1 MNNFDEYRN
10 LQYQNNI
17 NSASAMERYN
27 KIPMPEIE
35 TYKKAVQQTQYAQE
49 QLKENKKQTE
59 ILQDAKSLTK
69 ENIECTKL
77 IAEYT
82 LKNQESAEKQYITSR
97 NLSWIAIGIALI
109 SLIYGCV
116 SSHNTD
122 KLYKQQLQKQDEII
136 KILKLSFQSNSIT
149 DETIFETKS
158 IKH

>member
-1 MNNFDEYRN
+1 MNNFDEYRMS
-10 LQYQNNI
+10 QFQNNI
-17 NSASAMERYN
+17 CSARAAARYHN
-27 KIPMPEIE
+27 MSMPAIE
-35 TYKKAVQQTQYAQE
+35 THKKMVQQTQNLQE
-49 QLKENKKQTE
+49 QLSESKKQTE
-59 ILQDAKSLTK
+59 ILQEAKSLTK

-136 KILKLSFQSNSIT
+136 QILKQVQAQNIT
-149 DETIFETKS
+149 QKTTNTKS
-158 IKH
+158 K

>member
-1 MNNFDEYRN
+1 MNNFDEYRMS
-10 LQYQNNI
+10 QFQNNI
-17 NSASAMERYN
+17 CSARAAARYHN
-27 KIPMPEIE
+27 MSMPEIE
-35 TYKKAVQQTQYAQE
+35 TYKKMVQQTQNLQE
-49 QLKENKKQTE
+49 QLSESKKQKE
-59 ILQDAKSLTK
+59 ILQEAKSLTK

-136 KILKLSFQSNSIT
+136 QILKQVQAQNIT
-149 DETIFETKS
+149 QKTTNTKS
-158 IKH
+158 K